1 MAAATIPAGQQ
12 PVVAE
17 SFGAKLRWGLA
28 DTMVIAKR
36 SLRRVPRSP
45 ELLLGFT
52 IQPVMFVLLFRYV
65 FGGAINTPGVSYVD
79 FLIPGILVQSIA
91 FGSTVTGVGIADDLQ
106 KGLTDRFRSLPMARS
121 AVLAGRTVADVV
133 TNWFQVVVMILVG
146 YLVGFRFSTSVG
158 DVVAGFA
165 LLTLVGFAFS
175 WLSAVIAMGVST
187 VEAAQ
192 QASFIWLFPLTF
204 VSSAFVPP
212 DSMPEP
218 LQDVRGRH
226 QPDLALG
233 RLAAPPVRRDADRQP
248 ALGRA
253 DLGRRDRGGLRPA
266 RGLALPAGG
275 DEVGPQ
281 RRASVASSAAPPKSW
296 SSTCANSGSSGAA
309 RANRVIEERSF
320 SASIPPRTSPG
331 SLVSR
336 PVSARADSRSRSP
349 STGCARYARASS
361 SEEIA
366 YRCAIGLWPNPA
378 ICGNTN
384 HIQWLVLRPS
394 RSSCSARS

>member
-1 MAAATIPAGQQ
+1 MAATTVPAGQQ

-17 SFGAKLRWGLA
+17 SFGARLRWGLA

-79 FLIPGILVQSIA
+79 FLVPGILVQSIA

-146 YLVGFRFSTSVG
+146 YLVGFRFSTSVA

-204 VSSAFVPP
+204 
-212 DSMPEP
+212 EP
-218 LQDVRGRH
+218 LKTFAADINPFSLWVDSLRH
-226 QPDLALG
+226 LF
-233 RLAAPPVRRDADRQP
+233 
-248 ALGRA
+248 
-253 DLGRRDRGGLRPA
+253 
-266 RGLALPAGG
+266 
-275 DEVGPQ
+275 VGTPIDNQ
-281 RRASVASSAAPPKSW
+281 LW
-296 SSTCANSGSSGAA
+296 
-309 RANRVIEERSF
+309 
-320 SASIPPRTSPG
+320 
-331 SLVSR
+331 
-336 PVSARADSRSRSP
+336 
-349 STGCARYARASS
+349 
-361 SEEIA
+361 
-366 YRCAIGLWPNPA
+366 IGLIWAVA
-378 ICGNTN
+378 IVVIFAPLAVWRYRRVAT
-384 HIQWLVLRPS
+384 R
-394 RSSCSARS
+394 

>member
-1 MAAATIPAGQQ
+1 MAAASIPAGQQ
-12 PVVAE
+12 PVVADG
-17 SFGAKLRWGLA
+17 FGARLRWGLS

-146 YLVGFRFSTSVG
+146 YLVGFRFSTSVP
-158 DVVAGFA
+158 DVIAGLA

-212 DSMPEP
+212 ATMPEP
-218 LQDVRGRH
+218 LKTFATDINPFSLWVDSLRH
-226 QPDLALG
+226 LFVGTPIDNQLWLGLIWAVGIVVVFAPLAVW
-233 RLAAPPVRRDADRQP
+233 RYRRVATQ
-248 ALGRA
+248 
-253 DLGRRDRGGLRPA
+253 
-266 RGLALPAGG
+266 
-275 DEVGPQ
+275 VGPQ
-281 RRASVASSAAPPKSW
+281 SRASVASSATPSKYRSRTAAK
-296 SSTCANSGSSGAA
+296 SGSSGAA
-309 RANRVIEERSF
+309 RANSVIDERSLT
-320 SASIPPRTSPG
+320 ASMPPRTSSALRVG
-331 SLVSR
+331 SS
-336 PVSARADSRSRSP
+336 VSAAAASRSRAP
-349 STGCARYARASS
+349 STGCAR
-361 SEEIA
+361 
-366 YRCAIGLWPNPA
+366 
-378 ICGNTN
+378 
-384 HIQWLVLRPS
+384 
-394 RSSCSARS
+394 